1 MAKTL
6 DAIPNLVPL
15 YAKAAAGSAKKRP
28 NSTEI
33 KVDEL
38 VVKGS
43 LSTLTATRTS
53 ATSLA
58 PRSLSRLSS
67 ATSTP

>member
-15 YAKAAAGSAKKRP
+15 YAKAAAGSTKKRP

-38 VVKGS
+38 AVKGV
-43 LSTLTATRTS
+43 TV

-58 PRSLSRLSS
+58 PRSLSKRCS